1 MQFPSTRHYRELK
14 TDACLI
20 VASGTSFDDERHL
33 PEMKRGGV
41 NSLRHRKYQSLNG
54 AQFARRYPMVKVF
67 PTRLKCFPICAE

>member
-1 MQFPSTRHYRELK
+1 MAQSQRRALCFQGGCDS
-14 TDACLI
+14 I
-20 VASGTSFDDERHL
+20 VRHL

-41 NSLRHRKYQSLNG
+41 NSLTHRKYQSHNG